1 MKPRFL
7 TGDTAN
13 VVMRQHYGIGNII
26 YGNSYRIRKPISGE
40 NLSLLTSV
48 VPDVKAYSSRL
59 VSVIDT

>member
-1 MKPRFL
+1 
-7 TGDTAN
+7 
-13 VVMRQHYGIGNII
+13 MRQHYGIGNII